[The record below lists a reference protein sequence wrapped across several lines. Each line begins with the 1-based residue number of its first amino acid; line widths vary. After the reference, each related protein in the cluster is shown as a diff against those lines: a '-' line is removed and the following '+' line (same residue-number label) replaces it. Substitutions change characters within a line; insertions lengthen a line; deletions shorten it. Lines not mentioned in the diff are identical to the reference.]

1 MAHSEWE
8 LQLAQLQKD
17 RPILLAQPLSQ
28 ASLVLQLLVVSLVP
42 LQVLALQQL
51 QECRLVLAELRLEQ
65 TQQRRAS

>member
-17 RPILLAQPLSQ
+17 QPILLAQPLCQ

-51 QECRLVLAELRLEQ
+51 QECRLVLA
-65 TQQRRAS
+65 

>member
-17 RPILLAQPLSQ
+17 QPILLAQPLFQ

-51 QECRLVLAELRLEQ
+51 QECRLVLA
-65 TQQRRAS
+65 